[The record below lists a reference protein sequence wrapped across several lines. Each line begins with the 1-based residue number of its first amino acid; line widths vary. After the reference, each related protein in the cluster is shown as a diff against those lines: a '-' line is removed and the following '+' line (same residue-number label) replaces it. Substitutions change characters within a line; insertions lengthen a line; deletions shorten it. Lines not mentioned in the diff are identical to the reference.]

1 MTGHDD
7 GEEVWSRLLYGEM
20 RDRGD
25 IVLAW
30 MGARGE
36 PHRAAGK
43 RRGKLLMPSKI
54 HRWRRRVGLEIAD
67 RDSARRAERGEA
79 LGEALVLGKH
89 QAECR
94 EQRTAQAGTVAPAAE
109 RAERHAAVDQHER
122 DVEGVRL

>member
-7 GEEVWSRLLYGEM
+7 GEEVWSRLLHGEM

-79 LGEALVLGKH
+79 LGDALVLDRH

-94 EQRTAQAGTVAPAAE
+94 DQRTAQAGTVAPAAE
-109 RAERHAAVDQHER
+109 
-122 DVEGVRL
+122 